1 MIVVSAFSVA
11 TLLPLTPVITSPT
24 ASPDEAAGVPWYTSQ
39 ISAPDEVVAPEPDPV
54 PPVPPVP
61 VPEPP
66 SPPNP
71 PLPEPP
77 LPEPEPEP
85 EVVQPCD
92 GSLTPTPMKAGRPM
106 CTVLLALPAAM
117 LWAIDSAVLI
127 GIA

>member
-1 MIVVSAFSVA
+1 MIVVGAFSLA

-24 ASPDEAAGVPWYTSQ
+24 CSPEEAAGVPWYTSQ
-39 ISAPDEVVAPEPDPV
+39 ISAPDEVVEPD
-54 PPVPPVP
+54 PVPPVP

-71 PLPEPP
+71 PLPAPP

-85 EVVQPCD
+85 VPVEVQPCD

-106 CTVLLALPAAM
+106 WTVLLALPAAM
-117 LWAIDSAVLI
+117 LCAIDSAVLI